1 MQRREAEAD
10 EFYEALRR
18 EGGTDDEQRIM
29 RQAFA
34 GMLWSKQYYGYNVAR
49 WLDGDP
55 GLPPPPPE
63 RKTARNADWRHFEAA
78 DILSMPDPWEYPWF
92 AAWDLA
98 FHAVTLAHID
108 PAFAKY
114 QLLLMCREW
123 FQHPDGALPAYEWSF
138 DDVNPPVHAAAAYLV
153 FAIDGRRDFQFLRRI
168 FHKLLINFTWW
179 LNRQDKEGND
189 LFSGGFLGLDNIGA
203 FDRSHLP
210 AGAELEQSDATA
222 WMFQYCLNMLRI
234 ATVLSEED
242 PTYEDFQ
249 TTFMEHAVR
258 IGAAMN
264 RSGLWDPDDGFF
276 YDALKLADGS
286 ADPDQGPLDGRPDP
300 AAAGRRR
307 SRRRW
312 SAAVSRSGSGSPA
325 SWNRMQLT
333 GEGLREG
340 GYITGRPGHQNLQLS
355 VVPPVQL
362 GQLLGEMLSEDAF
375 LSPHGLRAL
384 SRRHLEQPFKL
395 ELGGLTASVDYEP
408 GESTS
413 GLFGGN
419 SNWRGP
425 VWMPTNY
432 LVIVSLWN
440 WDSFMGDDFRVE
452 YPTGSGNEV
461 RLRDVAE
468 DIARRL
474 VSIWLDDEN
483 GRRPVFG
490 TYEKFQTDPDWH
502 DLLWFHEYFHGDTGA
517 GIGAS
522 HQTGWTGIVAH
533 LLCRGGLIDTIE
545 SGRSTA
551 RMGLEPTQAA
561 ASHRPGKAPATKA
574 PKA

>member
-1 MQRREAEAD
+1 MVDIDVAKAQLD
-10 EFYEALRR
+10 L
-18 EGGTDDEQRIM
+18 
-29 RQAFA
+29 
-34 GMLWSKQYYGYNVAR
+34 MLNELY
-49 WLDGDP
+49 L
-55 GLPPPPPE
+55 
-63 RKTARNADWRHFEAA
+63 
-78 DILSMPDPWEYPWF
+78 
-92 AAWDLA
+92 
-98 FHAVTLAHID
+98 
-108 PAFAKY
+108 
-114 QLLLMCREW
+114 
-123 FQHPDGALPAYEWSF
+123 HPSGQLPAYEWNFS
-138 DDVNPPVHAAAAYLV
+138 DVNPPVHAWATLV
-153 FAIDGRRDFQFLRRI
+153 VYDTEREQRGSGDVTWLKSAFQ
-168 FHKLLINFTWW
+168 KLLLNFTWW
-179 LNRQDKEGND
+179 VNRKDAEGNNI
-189 LFSGGFLGLDNIGA
+189 FEGGFLGLDNIGA

-249 TTFMEHAVR
+249 TAFMEHAVR

-276 YDALKLADGS
+276 YDALKLGDGS
-286 ADPDQGPLDGRPDP
+286 AIPIKVHSMVGLIPLLPVASIP
-300 AAAGRRR
+300 EKMVRRGQSLGKR
-307 SRRRW
+307 F
-312 SAAVSRSGSGSPA
+312 A
-325 SWNRMQLT
+325 SFMESMQLT

-340 GYITGRPGHQNLQLS
+340 GYITGRPGHQNFQLS

-452 YPTGSGNEV
+452 FPTGSGNEV

-490 TYEKFQTDPDWH
+490 KYEKFQTDPDWH
-502 DLLWFHEYFHGDTGA
+502 DLLWFHEYFHGDSGA

-551 RMGLEPTQAA
+551 RMGLEPTQAVA
-561 ASHRPGKAPATKA
+561 ESPTPAKASAGKPPATRA